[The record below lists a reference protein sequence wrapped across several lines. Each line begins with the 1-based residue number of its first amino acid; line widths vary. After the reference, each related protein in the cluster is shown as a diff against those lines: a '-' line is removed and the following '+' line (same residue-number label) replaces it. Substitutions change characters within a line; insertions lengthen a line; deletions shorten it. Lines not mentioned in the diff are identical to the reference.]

1 MLIKTA
7 LKGTAKQTSDILCP
21 TLFILNN
28 YNHPKINAIGAVMT
42 TVKKN
47 TAAITQ
53 IGIPINN
60 TKEDMC
66 GCLNAKCLVYV
77 SIRLS
82 SLCMVLNMADIL
94 SLLTLCL

>member
-7 LKGTAKQTSDILCP
+7 LKGTAKQTSDILCS

-42 TVKKN
+42 MVKKN

-53 IGIPINN
+53 IGIPIN
-60 TKEDMC
+60 TAKKDRY
-66 GCLNAKCLVYV
+66 GCLNAKC
-77 SIRLS
+77 SARASMRLS
-82 SLCMVLNMADIL
+82 NSCIALNMADIFNP
-94 SLLTLCL
+94 SFR